1 MRCNRVRK
9 RGPGGPILS
18 PDPGVKT
25 HKRKDKTGI
34 AQKGAK
40 RVDEKTPA
48 LGYGTGI
55 AAKEHKDRKKKSELE
70 SAKMGESS
78 NASLESIIAIARI

>member
-1 MRCNRVRK
+1 
-9 RGPGGPILS
+9 
-18 PDPGVKT
+18 
-25 HKRKDKTGI
+25 
-34 AQKGAK
+34 
-40 RVDEKTPA
+40 VDEKTLA

-55 AAKEHKDRKKKSELE
+55 AAKEHKDRKKKSEVE